1 VAALTA
7 LLFAVSCGGSPPS
20 ASSSPGTHFPLTVQF
35 VALAQ
40 QAPVLLIHEPTTSLD
55 VGRQQ
60 EVLEILAE
68 PVIAEH
74 YGAHVRVIELNGSGK
89 AVVPVRR

>member
-1 VAALTA
+1 MIARQPHRVVSLSPTA
-7 LLFAVSCGGSPPS
+7 TEMLFAVGAGPQ
-20 ASSSPGTHFPLTVQF
+20 V
-35 VALAQ
+35 VALAR
-40 QAPVLLIHEPTTSLD
+40 QAPVLLIDEPTTALD
-55 VGRQQ
+55 VGRQR

-74 YGAHVRVIELNGSGK
+74 YGAHVRVIELIGSGK